1 MPTTT
6 DSPAVRIREGRD
18 GTELRVSGTL
28 ASLYRPGVATTG
40 LVWDA
45 LAAPIALLSPAR
57 RARILVL
64 GLGGGSA
71 ARVARAL
78 APTAAIVGV
87 ERSPEVVETARRH
100 FDLDRLGL
108 EVRIEDARAFLSDDG
123 DRYDAVIEDIF
134 AGGTQNVRKPAWLL
148 REGLAQAASRVRPGG
163 VFSSNTIAETVEV
176 RTALRAVWPR
186 LVSIA
191 TRDYE
196 NRILVGGTTV
206 DAPSLRRAVA
216 AEPLLADV
224 RPRLRFQTV

>member
-45 LAAPIALLSPAR
+45 LAAPIALLTPAR
-57 RARILVL
+57 RAV
-64 GLGGGSA
+64 
-71 ARVARAL
+71 
-78 APTAAIVGV
+78 IVGI

-100 FDLDRLGL
+100 FDLDPLGL
-108 EVRIEDARAFLSDDG
+108 DVRIEDARSFLSDHG

-163 VFSSNTIAETVEV
+163 VFSSNTIAETAEV